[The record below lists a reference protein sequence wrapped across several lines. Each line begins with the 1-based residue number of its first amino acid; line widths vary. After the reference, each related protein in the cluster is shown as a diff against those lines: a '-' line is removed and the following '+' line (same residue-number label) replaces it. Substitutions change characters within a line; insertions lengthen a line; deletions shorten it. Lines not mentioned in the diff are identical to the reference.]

1 MKIDR
6 FVLGAF
12 ETNSYVL
19 RADDQANSCIIIDT
33 GLGAAELIDF
43 LEQNNLTPE
52 AVILTHGHADH
63 IAALPTLHEKF
74 HHAKVYVHK
83 LDAEML
89 TGEKDNLSMMAG
101 ISLTVAPADIL
112 VNDGDV
118 IDQAGIKL
126 NIMHTPGHSPGG
138 ICLYAEDE
146 GIIFVGDTLFEGS
159 VGRTDFPGSSPSQL
173 IGSIKQ
179 KLFKLPDE
187 TVVCPGHGPA
197 TTIADEKKHNP
208 FLR

>member
-1 MKIDR
+1 MKVDR

-19 RADDQANSCIIIDT
+19 RADDRASNCIIIDT

-43 LEQNNLTPE
+43 LEQNDLTPE
-52 AVILTHGHADH
+52 AVVLTHGHADH
-63 IAALPTLHEKF
+63 IAALPALHEKF
-74 HHAKVYVHK
+74 PHAKVFVHK

-101 ISLTVAPADIL
+101 LPLTVAPADVL
-112 VNDGDV
+112 VEDGDIIDYASVQLNV
-118 IDQAGIKL
+118 IY
-126 NIMHTPGHSPGG
+126 TPGHSPGG

-159 VGRTDFPGSSPSQL
+159 VGRTDFPGSSTSQL
-173 IGSIKQ
+173 MESIKTR
-179 KLFKLPDE
+179 LLELPDE